1 MRTMADTTVGLGPY
15 TIRSMARLV
24 LRHAPSLV
32 EYADII
38 RDSLWGEQRLSARER
53 VALHLRLAR
62 LSRSPV
68 ALILFPA
75 AAHLAGLSGVEIDAA
90 LDGDTE
96 RLGHDVARVVAWA
109 DAVARAGGEMPLEWP
124 DEARQLSMD
133 DRERILLLTRLFL
146 VVNSVAM
153 LPVPERF
160 LGVDPAELSS
170 VRMA

>member
-1 MRTMADTTVGLGPY
+1 MVHQKVGLGPY
-15 TIRSMARLV
+15 TLGSAVKLV

-38 RDSLWGEQRLSARER
+38 RDSLWGARRLSARER
-53 VALHLRLAR
+53 LALHLRLAR
-62 LSRSPV
+62 LSRSPL
-68 ALILFPA
+68 ALIAFPA
-75 AAHLAGLSGVEIDAA
+75 AAHMAGLAAGEIDAA
-90 LDGDTE
+90 LEGDTA

-124 DEARQLSMD
+124 EEARRMSMD
-133 DRERILLLTRLFL
+133 DRERILLLTRLFI
-146 VVNSVAM
+146 VMNSVAM

-170 VRMA
+170 VRTA